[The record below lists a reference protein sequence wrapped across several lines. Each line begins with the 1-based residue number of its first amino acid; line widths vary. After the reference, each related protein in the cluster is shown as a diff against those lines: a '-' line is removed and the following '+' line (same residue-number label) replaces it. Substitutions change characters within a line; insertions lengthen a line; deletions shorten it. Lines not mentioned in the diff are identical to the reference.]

1 MYNRILKRP
10 MFRRGG
16 PSYQSQGTGITSPYD
31 IPRGGYYGGGTI
43 GGGAIRGN
51 PMGNR
56 TGFVDPKWGADD
68 TLEQID
74 IDTKKIFAPKEGE
87 WSGDVMQYLSALS
100 TPYKESGEAKTIGE
114 MGAEGAAQV
123 KLMRDE
129 RQEKRDLASLEGLQA
144 RKDKLLREEEQ
155 SFELNKLL
163 KEFAHETGM
172 QVFDRDTQVQIA
184 QMAKDNTA
192 TGRRL
197 TENDERLK
205 EEMAAAASLPHP
217 QDKAAT
223 AAAKA
228 KHKKSKDRIIEGSNL
243 EAAAFKIASE
253 MVRNNPGG
261 MKSIDEIMV
270 DLIVLIKAIQAQD
283 FRSGGRVGYQMGTP
297 NTGAMPNQGSPN
309 IMAQATTDTEVE
321 DAYGVSVDQGIEGQ
335 QASVEMP
342 YQEFRAAIPAEVS
355 DEIVQLI
362 YYNQDAFADFAQ
374 ISTQADVY
382 AFNNKY
388 GVSLVLP
395 MDTETT

>member
-16 PSYQSQGTGITSPYD
+16 PSFQSQGTGITSPFD
-31 IPRGGYYGGGTI
+31 TPRRGLVQYPGGYSGE
-43 GGGAIRGN
+43 R
-51 PMGNR
+51 
-56 TGFVDPKWGADD
+56 
-68 TLEQID
+68 TLEEIQVD
-74 IDTKKIFAPKEGE
+74 REEIFAPKPHENINDIIASFGTY
-87 WSGDVMQYLSALS
+87 SS
-100 TPYKESGEAKTIGE
+100 PYKDDGTAMTTGE
-114 MGAEGAAQV
+114 MGALQAEGI
-123 KLMRDE
+123 KKIRDE
-129 RQEKRDLASLEGLQA
+129 REEKRQLAALTGLEKEEESLV
-144 RKDKLLREEEQ
+144 RKDEQ
-155 SFELNKLL
+155 EFELAKLL
-163 KEFAHETGM
+163 KEFEHQSGM
-172 QVFDRDTQVQIA
+172 QVYDRGTQLQIA

-205 EEMAAAASLPHP
+205 EEIAAADSLPPP
-217 QDKAAT
+217 QNKYAAD
-223 AAAKA
+223 AAKA
-228 KHKKSKDRIIEGSNL
+228 KHKKAKDRIIEGSNL

-261 MKSIDEIMV
+261 MKSIDDIMI
-270 DLIVLIKAIQAQD
+270 DLIVLIKAIQKQK

-297 NTGAMPNQGSPN
+297 NTGAMPVQ
-309 IMAQATTDTEVE
+309 QASLTETIDTPTE
-321 DAYGVSVDQGIEGQ
+321 DITATETVTEGQ

-355 DEIVQLI
+355 DDIVQLI